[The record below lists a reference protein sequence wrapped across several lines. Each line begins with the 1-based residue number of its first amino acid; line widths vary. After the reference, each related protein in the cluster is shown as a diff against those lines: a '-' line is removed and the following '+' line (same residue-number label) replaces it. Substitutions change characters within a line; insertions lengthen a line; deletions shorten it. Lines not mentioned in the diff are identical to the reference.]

1 MMTVS
6 AVKTALVGLSGAQIE
21 ALAAKS
27 KVPAPTIYKIRSG
40 ETADPR
46 GSTLEALS
54 AVLRD
59 VPAADASAAP
69 GGEAAPMKEAA

>member
-6 AVKTALVGLSGAQIE
+6 AVKIALVGLSGAQIE

-54 AVLRD
+54 AVLQAG
-59 VPAADASAAP
+59 PAAADAAASD
-69 GGEAAPMKEAA
+69 AAPMKEAA

>member
-6 AVKTALVGLSGAQIE
+6 AVKTALSGLSGAQID
-21 ALAAKS
+21 ALADAA

-54 AVLRD
+54 IVLELPEWADRK
-59 VPAADASAAP
+59 AA
-69 GGEAAPMKEAA
+69 